1 MKKILGTVMIILAL
15 VLAIAPIFTD
25 CESQGGTLTTAQG
38 KTVSMK
44 CHWTGIA
51 EVAAAVPLALAGVF
65 AISSRRK
72 ETMRFAAITGLAA
85 AVVSLLL
92 PTVLIGTCGNETMF
106 CNLAMKPILLAAG
119 ILAAVASVVLFISAR
134 DNEPPAAVTE

>member
-1 MKKILGTVMIILAL
+1 MNKILGTVMIVLAL

-51 EVAAAVPLALAGVF
+51 EVGAAVPLALAGVF
-65 AISSRRK
+65 AISGRRK
-72 ETMRFAAITGLAA
+72 ESLRFAAIIGLAA

-92 PTVLIGTCGNETMF
+92 PTVLIGTCGNETMI

-119 ILAAVASVVLFISAR
+119 ILAAVASVILFVSAR
-134 DNEPPAAVTE
+134 DSESPAVVSE

>member
-25 CESQGGTLTTAQG
+25 CESQGKTLETAQG
-38 KTVSMK
+38 KVVSMK

-65 AISSRRK
+65 AIGSKRK
-72 ETMRFAAITGLAA
+72 ETIRLAGIVGLAA

-92 PTVLIGTCGNETMF
+92 PTVLIGTCGSPAMF
-106 CNLAMKPILLAAG
+106 CNLAMKPILMAAG

-134 DNEPPAAVTE
+134 DSEPPAAVAE